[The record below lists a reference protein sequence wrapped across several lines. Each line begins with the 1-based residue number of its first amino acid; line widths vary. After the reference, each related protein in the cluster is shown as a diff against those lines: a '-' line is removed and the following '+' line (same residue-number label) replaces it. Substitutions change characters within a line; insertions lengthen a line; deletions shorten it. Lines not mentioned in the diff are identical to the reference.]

1 MPNILLDTD
10 IGDDI
15 DDALALA
22 FAVQRPELDVKAV
35 TTVWGRM
42 DLRFQMAAKLLR
54 ILGREDIPVAPGWTL
69 PLRPVPLKERRAV
82 KARIP
87 NQAPFVKEGEEVPL
101 PEVDAADLIIE
112 TVNRYPRDIAICT
125 IGPLTNVAVAL
136 QRDSTLPD
144 KVQWIAM
151 MGGEVAENRAEYNIA
166 SDPHAA
172 EIVFSCGAPL
182 FLGTLSVTRRVVMTP
197 PYIEALSR
205 EGTPLTDALSEMI
218 ALWMPH
224 RGNKP
229 GPVLYDLSPVLW
241 SFDRGV
247 HTTEQQEVH
256 AITQEGPAFGMTV
269 PGGRD
274 PNMEV
279 TVDMKGEEV
288 LALFMDTVRS
298 TE

>member
-1 MPNILLDTD
+1 MSNIILDTD

-22 FAVQRPELDVKAV
+22 FAVRRPELDLKAV
-35 TTVWGRM
+35 TTVWGRT

-54 ILGREDIPVAPGWTL
+54 ILGRGDIPVAPGWAL
-69 PLRPVPLKERRAV
+69 PLRPVPLDNRRAV
-82 KARIP
+82 EGRIP
-87 NQAPFVKEGEEVPL
+87 NQSPFVKEGEEVPL
-101 PEVDAADLIIE
+101 SEVDAADLIIE
-112 TVNRYPRDIAICT
+112 TANRHAGDIAICT
-125 IGPLTNVAVAL
+125 IGPVTNLGVAL
-136 QRDSTLPD
+136 QRDPTLPD

-151 MGGEVAENRAEYNIA
+151 MGGEVGENRAEYNIA

-197 PYIEALSR
+197 PYIERLSKA
-205 EGTPLTDALSEMI
+205 GTPLTDALSEMI

-224 RGNKP
+224 RGSKP

-241 SFDRGV
+241 SFDRSY
-247 HTTEQQEVH
+247 HITEQRETH

-269 PGGRD
+269 PGGGH

-279 TVDMKGEEV
+279 TVDMKAEEV
-288 LALFMDTVRS
+288 LELFMDTVCGG
-298 TE
+298 

>member
-1 MPNILLDTD
+1 MQNIILDTD

-22 FAVQRPELDVKAV
+22 FAVQRPELDVKAI
-35 TTVWGRM
+35 TTVWGRT

-54 ILGREDIPVAPGWTL
+54 ILGREDIPMAPGWAL
-69 PLRPVPLKERRAV
+69 PLRPVSLEERCAV
-82 KARIP
+82 KQRIP
-87 NQAPFVKEGEEVPL
+87 NQSPFVKKGEEVPL
-101 PEVDAADLIIE
+101 PSFNAADLIIE
-112 TVNRYPRDIAICT
+112 TVNRTPGDIAICT
-125 IGPLTNVAVAL
+125 IGPVTNVAAAL
-136 QRDSTLPD
+136 QRDPTLPD
-144 KVQWIAM
+144 RVQWIAM
-151 MGGEVAENRAEYNIA
+151 MGGEVAENRPEYNIA

-172 EIVFSCGAPL
+172 EIVFSCGVSL
-182 FLGTLSVTRRVVMTP
+182 FLGTWSVTRRVVMTL
-197 PYIEALSR
+197 PYIEALSK

-241 SFDRGV
+241 SFDRGY
-247 HTTEQQEVH
+247 HTTEQREVH
-256 AITQEGPAFGMTV
+256 AITQNGPAFGMTV
-269 PGGRD
+269 SGGHH

-279 TVDMKGEEV
+279 TVDMRAKDV

-298 TE
+298 ME